1 MIEIR
6 HLQKSFGSN
15 EVLKN
20 IDITIR
26 DGEIYGLIGVS
37 GAGKSTLLR
46 CINGL
51 EPYDGGSLKIDGVEV
66 SQLNKQEMR
75 RFRSNIGM
83 IFQQFLLMDRMT
95 VYQNIALPMKCWKRS
110 SAEIDRRV
118 SELLS
123 LVELSDKKNARPREL
138 SGGQKQRVA
147 IARALAMEPRILL
160 CDEATSA
167 LDPNITISILELLK
181 KINREL
187 GLTIIV
193 VTHQM
198 DVVKQI
204 CNRVSVLSHGVLTC
218 TGEVKDIFLKQP
230 QVLSELLSEASSQSL
245 PAGGVNVE
253 IIYPM
258 DTAYTLLS
266 RMALETGIAYEL
278 VRDRVETYC
287 TGTYGC
293 CTIHIAGHEL
303 AALEVFL
310 KRAQVEWRVL
320 QDVL

>member
-167 LDPNITISILELLK
+167 LDPNITISFLELLK
-181 KINREL
+181 KFNREL

-258 DTAYTLLS
+258 DTASTLLS

>member
-258 DTAYTLLS
+258 DTASTLLS
-266 RMALETGIAYEL
+266 RMELETGIAYEL

>member
-258 DTAYTLLS
+258 DTASTLLS

>member
-204 CNRVSVLSHGVLTC
+204 CSRVSVLSHGVLTC

-258 DTAYTLLS
+258 DTASTLLS

>member
-66 SQLNKQEMR
+66 GRLNKQEMR

-181 KINREL
+181 KINREKGTGIL
-187 GLTIIV
+187 FISHNLHV
-193 VTHQM
+193 VRKLCT
-198 DVVKQI
+198 
-204 CNRVSVLSHGVLTC
+204 RVAVMCKG
-218 TGEVKDIFLKQP
+218 
-230 QVLSELLSEASSQSL
+230 ELLEEGPVDQVFYHPQA
-245 PAGGVNVE
+245 
-253 IIYPM
+253 
-258 DTAYTLLS
+258 DYTKGL
-266 RMALETGIAYEL
+266 IAAIPT
-278 VRDRVETYC
+278 RR
-287 TGTYGC
+287 
-293 CTIHIAGHEL
+293 
-303 AALEVFL
+303 
-310 KRAQVEWRVL
+310 KRG
-320 QDVL
+320 

>member
-51 EPYDGGSLKIDGVEV
+51 EPYDGVSLKIDGVEV

-258 DTAYTLLS
+258 DTASTLLS

>member
-66 SQLNKQEMR
+66 GRLNKQEMR

-258 DTAYTLLS
+258 DTASTLLS

>member
-95 VYQNIALPMKCWKRS
+95 VYQNIALPMKCWKRPA
-110 SAEIDRRV
+110 AEIDRRV

-204 CNRVSVLSHGVLTC
+204 CNRASVLSHGVLTC

-258 DTAYTLLS
+258 DTASTLLS

-293 CTIHIAGHEL
+293 CTIHIASHEL
-303 AALEVFL
+303 ADLEAFL

>member
-258 DTAYTLLS
+258 DTASTLLS

-303 AALEVFL
+303 AALEAFL

>member
-258 DTAYTLLS
+258 DTASTLLS

-303 AALEVFL
+303 AALEAFL
-310 KRAQVEWRVL
+310 KRTQVEWRVL

>member
-51 EPYDGGSLKIDGVEV
+51 ELYDGGSLKIDGVEV

-83 IFQQFLLMDRMT
+83 IFQQFLLMYRMT

-258 DTAYTLLS
+258 DTASTLLS